1 MKSASSGACC
11 WQSKGLFFLMQI
23 IFLFWCGYHIEILE
37 RPTNLQFFSIQINF
51 CFDACGDIFFD
62 IFFWSF
68 TRAQREN
75 RCWPTTCLLCCCW
88 WTKLVNSIFK
98 SSATATHQ
106 IRTLTCWYF
115 PGWCIVEVGW
125 WVKQVKFVGRFVFV
139 IVFNVVWE
147 PSDNLIW
154 YRLDPIIYSQ

>member
-1 MKSASSGACC
+1 MLAVGNLKVY
-11 WQSKGLFFLMQI
+11 F
-23 IFLFWCGYHIEILE
+23 FWCKLY
-37 RPTNLQFFSIQINF
+37 F
-51 CFDACGDIFFD
+51 CFDAGTTLKSWRGPQISSFFRYKSIFVLMLVGIFFL
-62 IFFWSF
+62 IFFFWSF